1 MQKESITKKF
11 KRLLL
16 ISAAVSVSLFIILF
30 LTVNFVLDSYF
41 NASSFRTDRATYLV
55 DKFQAYVTTN
65 NISSTDTE
73 DIQDWAF
80 YNGIV
85 YMNVSGED
93 ILMDE
98 SSYYDGI
105 PPSQRN
111 DLHYALPGQFT
122 YRVDFYDMSAAVFLY
137 DNIER
142 YYFWGAYILIAL
154 LSGLNG
160 YLILLWGIKDEVQYI
175 TELSDEVDKMNTGL
189 ENANFRIEGNDE
201 ISSLAK
207 TIENMRTSLI
217 DKEQKELEMKKA
229 QDNLVLGM
237 AHDLRTPLTSL
248 MAYIEIVKRQNKTEE
263 VLKYSDKAMQKAE
276 EIKNLSNQLFD
287 FFLINSGEKDEFE
300 VAGIEYAF
308 TDHLSELCNY
318 LESQSFTV
326 EATDLTWPHQ
336 NVSISFDYIGRIMN
350 NIQSNIIKYADKAKP
365 VILSTKSDGKCF
377 YISIQNAVSDH
388 ADDSSSNG
396 IGLKNINSMMKK
408 MGGDCIIHTDK
419 TDFSIELIFIM
430 L

>member
-1 MQKESITKKF
+1 MKKESITRKF
-11 KRLLL
+11 KKLLL
-16 ISAAVSVSLFIILF
+16 ISAAVSLSLFFILF
-30 LTVNFVLDSYF
+30 FATNFIMDGYF
-41 NASSFRTDRATYLV
+41 NTSSFRTKRAAYLV
-55 DKFQAYVTTN
+55 DKFQEYVTTN

-73 DIQDWAF
+73 EIQDWAF
-80 YNGIV
+80 YNDIT

-93 ILMDE
+93 LLIDE
-98 SSYYDGI
+98 STYFDGI
-105 PPSQRN
+105 PPSQRS

-122 YRVDFYDMSAAVFLY
+122 HRVDFHDMSASVFLY

-142 YYFWGAYILIAL
+142 RYYWLAYILVFL
-154 LSGLNG
+154 LSGFNG
-160 YLILLWGIKDEVQYI
+160 YLILVWGVKDEAQYI
-175 TELSDEVDKMNTGL
+175 TELSDEVSKMNTGL
-189 ENANFRIEGNDE
+189 ENASFRIEGNDE
-201 ISSLAK
+201 ISTLAE

-217 DKEQKELEMKKA
+217 AKEQKELEMRKA

-248 MAYIEIVKRQNKTEE
+248 MAYIEIIKRQNKTEE
-263 VLKYSDKAMQKAE
+263 VIKYSDKAMQKAE

-287 FFLINSGEKDEFE
+287 FFLINSGEKDQFE
-300 VAGIEYAF
+300 VATVEYAF

-318 LESQSFTV
+318 LGSQGFTV

-350 NIQSNIIKYADKAKP
+350 NIQSNIIKYADITKP
-365 VILSTKSDGKCF
+365 VHLNTKSDGKCF
-377 YISIQNAVSDH
+377 YISIQNSVSDH
-388 ADDSSSNG
+388 TDDSSSNG

-419 TDFSIELIFIM
+419 IDFTIELVFKM